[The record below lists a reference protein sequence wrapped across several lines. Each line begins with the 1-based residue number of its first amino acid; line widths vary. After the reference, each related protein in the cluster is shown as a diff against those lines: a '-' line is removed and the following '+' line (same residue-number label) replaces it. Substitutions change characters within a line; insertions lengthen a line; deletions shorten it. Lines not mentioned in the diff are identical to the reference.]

1 MAIENA
7 GRGEYPRRQLGF
19 LAPLGKFQVVER
31 EGRLFADPS
40 NYRRFDKHIDV
51 LEGMDPET
59 AAELLIL
66 IEPLLTVA
74 MRELGSDASVSGQI
88 DAAIAEVMAVP
99 EIEGQVELVRP
110 KVLYEYADPAL
121 EALSPLQ
128 KQVLRLGP
136 DNVARLKRYL
146 DEVGRALQGDASDG

>member
-1 MAIENA
+1 
-7 GRGEYPRRQLGF
+7 
-19 LAPLGKFQVVER
+19 
-31 EGRLFADPS
+31 
-40 NYRRFDKHIDV
+40 
-51 LEGMDPET
+51 MDPET

-99 EIEGQVELVRP
+99 EIDGQVELVRP